1 MSSRI
6 LFTRAPDGSF
16 SFGESRL
23 AGLVEQLYDGNP
35 EPRIPAGLMAAASR
49 ELVAAIHK
57 ACAVHR
63 TDFVKAAG
71 LLVRERPA
79 LFRLTRCQAVHD
91 GDHTADAEVVEP

>member
-1 MSSRI
+1 MTSRI
-6 LFTRAPDGSF
+6 SFSRAADGSF

-23 AGLVEQLYDGNP
+23 AGLVERLYADNQ
-35 EPRIPAGLMAAASR
+35 EPRIPASLMSAASR

-57 ACAVHR
+57 ACAAHR

-79 LFRLTRCQAVHD
+79 LFRLTRARAVPD
-91 GDHTADAEVVEP
+91 SDATADVEIER